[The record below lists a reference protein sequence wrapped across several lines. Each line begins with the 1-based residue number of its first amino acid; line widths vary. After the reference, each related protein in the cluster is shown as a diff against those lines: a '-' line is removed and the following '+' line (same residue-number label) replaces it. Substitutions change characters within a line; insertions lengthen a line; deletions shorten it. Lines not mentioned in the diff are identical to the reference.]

1 MTVVPEASKSCS
13 ANRCRIARCPQRFV
27 AVILS
32 PDRLGHRGVVKG
44 RFGSKADT
52 RSSRAFG
59 IGVGIGGFL
68 KKMLEDP
75 FDAFTFST
83 GSSVGLSA
91 RQLRDG
97 AQGTQ
102 DPCAETLR
110 RLSRTRSNR

>member
-1 MTVVPEASKSCS
+1 LRNQAVLP
-13 ANRCRIARCPQRFV
+13 ANGALGSTPVIENSEPNFRI
-27 AVILS
+27 
-32 PDRLGHRGVVKG
+32 
-44 RFGSKADT
+44 GSKADT

-68 KKMLEDP
+68 KKMLEEP

-83 GSSVGLSA
+83 GRSVGLSA

-110 RLSRTRSNR
+110 RLSRTRSNHGGAASV

>member
-1 MTVVPEASKSCS
+1 MP
-13 ANRCRIARCPQRFV
+13 
-27 AVILS
+27 
-32 PDRLGHRGVVKG
+32 KG
-44 RFGSKADT
+44 RFGSEADT

-68 KKMLEDP
+68 KKMLEEP

-83 GSSVGLSA
+83 GRSVGLSA

-102 DPCAETLR
+102 DLVLKP
-110 RLSRTRSNR
+110 